1 MEPTLWWSI
10 IIAHTIGIMLGVR
23 TMIRVR
29 VRASVRIRVRFS
41 VRVQIGGCTR
51 SGGPVVGYDLQ
62 FLQ

>member
-1 MEPTLWWSI
+1 
-10 IIAHTIGIMLGVR
+10 
-23 TMIRVR
+23 MIRVR